1 MFKFIRYRRQETSS
15 GPYRIAYRTQRG
27 ARRVSVAPKN
37 RGLSWVDR
45 VDWGK
50 ARIAAVVAIFCVLW
64 LGLCC
69 AWYLQMIEGPRLAD
83 KARRQHMATE
93 LVTGKR
99 GMIMDRNGQ
108 VLARSVEARSVYAR
122 PQEIQ
127 DFLTMANTLGPIL
140 GIEPQAL

>member
-1 MFKFIRYRRQETSS
+1 MFKFSSDAGDRKRRPGRAASRTVRS
-15 GPYRIAYRTQRG
+15 GG

-50 ARIAAVVAIFCVLW
+50 ARITAVVAIFCVLW
-64 LGLCC
+64 LGLWGR

-93 LVTGKR
+93 LVLSL
-99 GMIMDRNGQ
+99 IH
-108 VLARSVEARSVYAR
+108 
-122 PQEIQ
+122 I
-127 DFLTMANTLGPIL
+127 
-140 GIEPQAL
+140 